1 MVQMEDMVWKE
12 TYNFLIVEN
21 VFHIVVFVVV
31 GRIVYL
37 LHIVC
42 KEVNKI
48 LTNANIAKLSL
59 KITVPIWQ

>member
-1 MVQMEDMVWKE
+1 MDHMVQMEDMVWKE

-42 KEVNKI
+42 KKVNKVKQ
-48 LTNANIAKLSL
+48 TASIAKIS
-59 KITVPIWQ
+59 

>member
-21 VFHIVVFVVV
+21 VSHIVVFVVV

-42 KEVNKI
+42 KKVNKVKQ
-48 LTNANIAKLSL
+48 TASIAKLSL
-59 KITVPIWQ
+59 RYY